1 MFRTETTL
9 VVGSGANR
17 EIEMPDGPELLNRIV
32 AGYDF
37 DRLGSEVQSRDLI
50 NLAQI
55 FESIAPRYDT
65 TTEELMNAGRKIRA
79 AGTVTTSIE
88 SIMEQLSDDP
98 LVTVAGKVGI
108 IYYTLQ
114 AESKSTLAREPRN
127 PGEMPLRGTE
137 NWLFKLGQMIVTG
150 APRRE
155 AENCFYKLSIIAF
168 TYDRAIEHYLPWV
181 AAMAFGMDI
190 DEARAL
196 VDQHVR
202 IVHPLGMAGQLPWQQ
217 DDKPVADWG
226 QVEPDDY
233 AELTR
238 AVFTFG
244 KRSSN
249 RQFTGY
255 MTAEMAQGKRLGM
268 LGFDFDPLKLAMIF
282 GSPMDHDPEV
292 LVSFAG
298 TVEEQR
304 DAIARLIKRKTGIS
318 HDDLFTHH
326 DGGSYELLRDNAPL
340 LES

>member
-9 VVGSGANR
+9 VIGAGANR
-17 EIEMPDGPELLNRIV
+17 EIEMPDGPELLDRIA
-32 AGYDF
+32 AGFDF
-37 DRLGSEVQSRDLI
+37 DRLGSEVQSRDLV
-50 NLAQI
+50 NLAHI
-55 FESIAPRYDT
+55 FEAIAPRANT
-65 TTEELMNAGRKIRA
+65 TVDELMNAGRKIRA
-79 AGTVTTSIE
+79 AAFITTSIE

-98 LVTVAGKVGI
+98 LVGIAGKVGI

-114 AESKSTLAREPRN
+114 AESKSTLAREPRSA
-127 PGEMPLRGTE
+127 GEMPLRGTE

-168 TYDRAIEHYLPWV
+168 TYDRAIENYLPWV
-181 AAMAFGMDI
+181 VAIAFGMDI

-196 VDQHVR
+196 VDMHVR
-202 IVHPLGMAGQLPWQQ
+202 IVHPFGTAGQLPWQK
-217 DDKPVADWG
+217 DDKPIADWG
-226 QVEPDDY
+226 QIEPDDY

-238 AVFTFG
+238 AVFTYG

-249 RQFTGY
+249 RQFVGY
-255 MTAEMAQGKRLGM
+255 IKAEMDQGKRLAM

-282 GSPMDHDPEV
+282 GAPMDHDPEV

-304 DAIARLIKRKTGIS
+304 AAIARLMKRKTGIS
-318 HDDLFTHH
+318 RDDLFTHH